1 MPRSPLGE
9 TLRTARIEK
18 NITFEDAE
26 RVTRIPRKYLE
37 ALELENFG
45 ILPAPVYARGFLR
58 SYASYL
64 GLEPK
69 DLLPFFPVGHV
80 EEPVLESLPEVTE
93 PRTWNPSSLIAIGV
107 VVALIMLVVALY
119 SLGSDSNPDFRT
131 EGLPD
136 TQSSDVL
143 PGEGPVGGAQ
153 GQVSGP
159 AIALPDLAG
168 QTLEEAVAII
178 EETGATY
185 LIVGTTEGDV
195 PVGVVVAHDP
205 GAGDTVGPGDL
216 VTITVR
222 Q

>member
-80 EEPVLESLPEVTE
+80 DEPVLESLPEVTE

>member
-80 EEPVLESLPEVTE
+80 DEPVLESLPEVTE

-143 PGEGPVGGAQ
+143 PGEGPAGGAQ

-185 LIVGTTEGDV
+185 LIVGTTEGDS

>member
-80 EEPVLESLPEVTE
+80 DEPVLEELPEVSE
-93 PRTWNPSSLIAIGV
+93 PRTWNPSSLSAMGV
-107 VVALIMLVVALY
+107 GAALIMRLVALY
-119 SLGSDSNPDFRT
+119 SVGNDSNPDFRI
-131 EGLPD
+131 EGQTN
-136 TQSSDVL
+136 TQNNGVL
-143 PGEGPVGGAQ
+143 PGEDPVAGVPGV
-153 GQVSGP
+153 VSGP

-168 QTLEEAVAII
+168 QTLEEAIAII

-185 LIVGTTEGDV
+185 LIVRTTEGDS
-195 PVGVVVAHDP
+195 PVGVVVSHDP
-205 GAGDTVGPGDL
+205 GAGATVGPGDL
-216 VTITVR
+216 VTITVS

>member
-9 TLRTARIEK
+9 TLRKARLDK

-26 RVTRIPRKYLE
+26 RVTRIPRRYLE

-80 EEPVLESLPEVTE
+80 EDPVLESLPEVTE
-93 PRTWNPSSLIAIGV
+93 PRTWNPSTLIAIGV
-107 VVALIMLVVALY
+107 VGTLIVLVIALY
-119 SLGSDSNPDFRT
+119 SLGSDSNPDFRS
-131 EGLPD
+131 EGFAG
-136 TQSSDVL
+136 TQNNGVL
-143 PGEGPVGGAQ
+143 TGDDPVAGGQ
-153 GQVSGP
+153 SGP
-159 AIALPDLAG
+159 ASALPDLTG
-168 QTLEEAVAII
+168 QTLEEAVTIV
-178 EETGATY
+178 EEAGATY
-185 LIVGTTEGDV
+185 IIIGTTEGDD
-195 PVGVVVAHDP
+195 PAGVVVGHSP
-205 GAGDTVGPGDL
+205 GPGDTVNPGDL
-216 VTITVR
+216 VTLTVS

>member
-9 TLRTARIEK
+9 TLLKARLEK
-18 NITFEDAE
+18 NITYEDAE

-37 ALELENFG
+37 ALELEDFG

-107 VVALIMLVVALY
+107 VGALIVLVVVLY
-119 SLGSDSNPDFRT
+119 SLGSDSNPNFRS
-131 EGLPD
+131 EGLAD
-136 TQSSDVL
+136 TQNNGVL
-143 PGEGPVGGAQ
+143 TGDDAGGEGQ

-168 QTLEEAVAII
+168 QTLEEAVTIV
-178 EETGATY
+178 EETGASY
-185 LIVGTTEGDV
+185 LIIGTTEGDV
-195 PVGVVVAHDP
+195 PAGVVVAHDP
-205 GAGDTVGPGDL
+205 GPGDTVGPGDL
-216 VTITVR
+216 VTITVS

>member
-9 TLRTARIEK
+9 TLRKARLEK

-107 VVALIMLVVALY
+107 VGALIVLVVVLY
-119 SLGSDSNPDFRT
+119 SLGSDSNPDFRS
-131 EGLPD
+131 EGFAG
-136 TQSSDVL
+136 TQDNGVL
-143 PGEGPVGGAQ
+143 TGDGPGAGGQ

-168 QTLEEAVAII
+168 QTLEEAVTIV

-185 LIVGTTEGDV
+185 LIVGTTEGDI
-195 PVGVVVAHDP
+195 PAGVVVAHDP
-205 GAGDTVGPGDL
+205 GPGDTVGPGDL
-216 VTITVR
+216 VTITVS

>member
-26 RVTRIPRKYLE
+26 RVTRIPRRYLE

-80 EEPVLESLPEVTE
+80 DEPVLESLPEVTE

-143 PGEGPVGGAQ
+143 PGEGPAGGAQ
-153 GQVSGP
+153 GQLSGP

-185 LIVGTTEGDV
+185 LIVGTTEGDS

>member
-26 RVTRIPRKYLE
+26 RVTRIPRRYLE

-80 EEPVLESLPEVTE
+80 DDPVLESLPEVSE
-93 PRTWNPSSLIAIGV
+93 PRTWNPSSLIAMGV
-107 VVALIMLVVALY
+107 VAALILLVVALY
-119 SLGSDSNPDFRT
+119 SLGNDSNPDFRT
-131 EGLPD
+131 EGQTD

-143 PGEGPVGGAQ
+143 PGEGPVAGVPGA
-153 GQVSGP
+153 VSGP
-159 AIALPDLAG
+159 AIALPDLVG
-168 QTLEEAVAII
+168 QTLEEAVAIVD
-178 EETGATY
+178 ETGATY
-185 LIVGTTEGDV
+185 LIVGTTESDSS
-195 PVGVVVAHDP
+195 VGVVVAHDP
-205 GAGDTVGPGDL
+205 GAGATVGPGDL
-216 VTITVR
+216 VTITVS

>member
-1 MPRSPLGE
+1 MTPSPLGE
-9 TLRTARIEK
+9 TLRRTRLER

-69 DLLPFFPVGHV
+69 ELMPFFPVGHV
-80 EEPVLESLPEVTE
+80 DEPTLEDLPQVSE

-107 VVALIMLVVALY
+107 VGALIMLIVALY
-119 SLGSDSNPDFRT
+119 ALGSESSADFRV
-131 EGLPD
+131 PD
-136 TQSSDVL
+136 TAGQQDVIT
-143 PGEGPVGGAQ
+143 GDGAGDDTTTDEGGGGA
-153 GQVSGP
+153 
-159 AIALPDLAG
+159 ALALPDLAG
-168 QTLEEAVAII
+168 QTLEQAIAI
-178 EETGATY
+178 VEETGASY
-185 LIVGTTEGDV
+185 IIVGTTEGDI
-195 PVGVVVAHDP
+195 PVGTVVDHNPGP
-205 GAGDTVGPGDL
+205 GATVGPGDL
-216 VTITVR
+216 VTLTVS

>member
-9 TLRTARIEK
+9 TLRKARLDK
-18 NITFEDAE
+18 NVTFEDAE

-64 GLEPK
+64 GLEPR

-93 PRTWNPSSLIAIGV
+93 PRTWNPSSLIAIAV
-107 VVALIMLVVALY
+107 VGALIVLVIALY
-119 SLGSDSNPDFRT
+119 SLGSESNPDFRD
-131 EGLPD
+131 GAFAD
-136 TQSSDVL
+136 TQSNDVL
-143 PGEGPVGGAQ
+143 TGDDPGAGGQGQAGGA
-153 GQVSGP
+153 
-159 AIALPDLAG
+159 ANALPDLSG
-168 QTLEEAVAII
+168 QTLEEAVTIV

-185 LIVGTTEGDV
+185 LIVGTTEGDI

-205 GAGDTVGPGDL
+205 GPGDTVGPGDL
-216 VTITVR
+216 VTITVS

>member
-9 TLRTARIEK
+9 TLRKARLEK

-80 EEPVLESLPEVTE
+80 EEPVLVSLPEVTE

-107 VVALIMLVVALY
+107 VGALIVLVIALY
-119 SLGSDSNPDFRT
+119 SLGSDSNPDFRP
-131 EGLPD
+131 ESFAD
-136 TQSSDVL
+136 TQNNGVL
-143 PGEGPVGGAQ
+143 TGDDPGAGGQ

-168 QTLEEAVAII
+168 QTLEEAVTIV

-185 LIVGTTEGDV
+185 LIIGTTEGDV

-205 GAGDTVGPGDL
+205 GPGDTVGPGDL
-216 VTITVR
+216 VTITVS

>member
-1 MPRSPLGE
+1 MPGSPLGE

-80 EEPVLESLPEVTE
+80 DEPVLESLPEVTE

-185 LIVGTTEGDV
+185 LIVGTTEGDS

>member
-9 TLRTARIEK
+9 TLRKARIEK

-26 RVTRIPRKYLE
+26 RVTRIPRRYLE

-93 PRTWNPSSLIAIGV
+93 PRTWNPSSLIAMGV
-107 VVALIMLVVALY
+107 VGALIVLVIALY
-119 SLGSDSNPDFRT
+119 SLGSDSNADFRPDSF
-131 EGLPD
+131 PD
-136 TQSSDVL
+136 TQSNGVL
-143 PGEGPVGGAQ
+143 TGGDSGTGGEGQVGG
-153 GQVSGP
+153 P
-159 AIALPDLAG
+159 ANALPDLAG
-168 QTLEEAVAII
+168 QTLEEAVTIV

-185 LIVGTTEGDV
+185 LIIGTTEGDI

-205 GAGDTVGPGDL
+205 GPGDTVGPGDL
-216 VTITVR
+216 VTITVS

>member
-9 TLRTARIEK
+9 TLRKARLEK

-26 RVTRIPRKYLE
+26 RVTRIPRRYLE

-107 VVALIMLVVALY
+107 VGALIVLVIALY
-119 SLGSDSNPDFRT
+119 SLGSDSNPDFRS
-131 EGLPD
+131 EGFAD
-136 TQSSDVL
+136 TQNNGVL
-143 PGEGPVGGAQ
+143 TGDDPSLGGE

-159 AIALPDLAG
+159 ANALPDLAG
-168 QTLEEAVAII
+168 QTLEEAVAIV

-185 LIVGTTEGDV
+185 LIVGTTEGDI

-205 GAGDTVGPGDL
+205 GPGDTVGPGDL
-216 VTITVR
+216 VTITVS

>member
-9 TLRTARIEK
+9 TLRKARLDK

-37 ALELENFG
+37 ALELEDFG

-80 EEPVLESLPEVTE
+80 EEPVLEELPEVTE

-107 VVALIMLVVALY
+107 VGALIALVIALY
-119 SLGSDSNPDFRT
+119 SLGSESSPDFRS
-131 EGLPD
+131 D
-136 TQSSDVL
+136 TFADGQNSGVL
-143 PGEGPVGGAQ
+143 TGDDPGEGVVGG
-153 GQVSGP
+153 P
-159 AIALPDLAG
+159 DIALPDLAG
-168 QTLEEAVAII
+168 QTLEEAVSII
-178 EETGATY
+178 EQTGATY
-185 LIVGTTEGDV
+185 LIVSTTEGDI
-195 PVGVVVAHDP
+195 PAGVVVAHDP
-205 GAGDTVGPGDL
+205 GPGDTVGPGDL
-216 VTITVR
+216 VTITVS

>member
-1 MPRSPLGE
+1 MSRSPLGE

-80 EEPVLESLPEVTE
+80 DEPVLESLPEVTE

-185 LIVGTTEGDV
+185 LIVGTTEGDS

>member
-9 TLRTARIEK
+9 TLRKARLDK

-26 RVTRIPRKYLE
+26 RVTRIPRRYLE

-58 SYASYL
+58 SYSSYL

-80 EEPVLESLPEVTE
+80 EEPTLESLPEVTE

-107 VVALIMLVVALY
+107 VGALIVLVIALY
-119 SLGSDSNPDFRT
+119 SLGSDSNTDFRSD
-131 EGLPD
+131 GFAD
-136 TQSSDVL
+136 TQDNGVL
-143 PGEGPVGGAQ
+143 TGDNPGAGAQ
-153 GQVSGP
+153 GQLGGP
-159 AIALPDLAG
+159 AVALPDLAG
-168 QTLEEAVAII
+168 QTLEEAITII
-178 EETGATY
+178 EEAGATY
-185 LIVGTTEGDV
+185 IIFLTTEGDI
-195 PVGVVVAHDP
+195 PAGVVVAHEP
-205 GAGDTVGPGDL
+205 GPGDTIRPGDL
-216 VTITVR
+216 ITITVS

>member
-9 TLRTARIEK
+9 TLRKARLEK

-37 ALELENFG
+37 ALELEDFG

-58 SYASYL
+58 SYSSYL

-93 PRTWNPSSLIAIGV
+93 PRTWNPSSLIAVGV
-107 VVALIMLVVALY
+107 VGALIVLVVLLY
-119 SLGSDSNPDFRT
+119 SLGSDSNPDFRSD
-131 EGLPD
+131 GFAG
-136 TQSSDVL
+136 TQDNGVL
-143 PGEGPVGGAQ
+143 TGDDPAAGGQ
-153 GQVSGP
+153 GQVGGP
-159 AIALPDLAG
+159 ALALPDLAG
-168 QTLEEAVAII
+168 QTLEEAIAIV

-205 GAGDTVGPGDL
+205 GPGDTVGPGDL
-216 VTITVR
+216 VTITVS

>member
-1 MPRSPLGE
+1 MSRSPLGE

-69 DLLPFFPVGHV
+69 DLLPFFPVGNV

-107 VVALIMLVVALY
+107 VGALIMLVVALY

-143 PGEGPVGGAQ
+143 PGEGPAGGAQ

-159 AIALPDLAG
+159 AIALPDLTG
-168 QTLEEAVAII
+168 QTLEEAVTIV

-185 LIVGTTEGDV
+185 LIVGTTEGDS

>member
-9 TLRTARIEK
+9 TLRKARLEK

-26 RVTRIPRKYLE
+26 RVTRIPRRYLE

-107 VVALIMLVVALY
+107 VGALIVLVIALY
-119 SLGSDSNPDFRT
+119 SLGSDSNPDFRSDSFA
-131 EGLPD
+131 G
-136 TQSSDVL
+136 TQNNGVL
-143 PGEGPVGGAQ
+143 TDDEPVAGGQ
-153 GQVSGP
+153 GQVGP
-159 AIALPDLAG
+159 ARALPDLAG
-168 QTLEEAVAII
+168 QTLEEAVTFV

-185 LIVGTTEGDV
+185 LIVGTTEGDI

-205 GAGDTVGPGDL
+205 GPGDTVGPGDL
-216 VTITVR
+216 VTITVS

>member
-80 EEPVLESLPEVTE
+80 DEPVLESLPEVTE

-143 PGEGPVGGAQ
+143 PGEGPAGGAQ

>member
-26 RVTRIPRKYLE
+26 RVTRIPRRYLE

-80 EEPVLESLPEVTE
+80 DDPVLESLPEVSE
-93 PRTWNPSSLIAIGV
+93 PRTWNPSSLIAMGV
-107 VVALIMLVVALY
+107 VAALIMLVVALY
-119 SLGSDSNPDFRT
+119 SLGNESNPDFRI
-131 EGLPD
+131 EGQAG
-136 TQSSDVL
+136 TQNSDVL
-143 PGEGPVGGAQ
+143 PGEDPVAVVPGAV
-153 GQVSGP
+153 GGP

-168 QTLEEAVAII
+168 QTLEEAVAIVD
-178 EETGATY
+178 ETGATY
-185 LIVGTTEGDV
+185 LIVGTTESESA
-195 PVGVVVAHDP
+195 VGVVVAHDP
-205 GAGDTVGPGDL
+205 GPGTTVGPGDL
-216 VTITVR
+216 VTITVS

>member
-9 TLRTARIEK
+9 TLRKARLDK

-26 RVTRIPRKYLE
+26 RVTRIPRRYLE

-80 EEPVLESLPEVTE
+80 DEPVLESLPEVTE
-93 PRTWNPSSLIAIGV
+93 PRTWNPSTLIAIGV
-107 VVALIMLVVALY
+107 VGTLIVLVIALY
-119 SLGSDSNPDFRT
+119 SLGSDSNPDFRS
-131 EGLPD
+131 EGFAG
-136 TQSSDVL
+136 TQNNGVL
-143 PGEGPVGGAQ
+143 TGDEPGAGDQ
-153 GQVSGP
+153 GQAGGP
-159 AIALPDLAG
+159 ANALPDLAG
-168 QTLEEAVAII
+168 QTLDEAITIVEAA
-178 EETGATY
+178 GATY
-185 LIVGTTEGDV
+185 IIIGTTEGDV
-195 PVGVVVAHDP
+195 PAGVVVAHSP
-205 GAGDTVGPGDL
+205 GPGDTVGPGDL
-216 VTITVR
+216 VTLTVS

>member
-9 TLRTARIEK
+9 TLRKARLEK
-18 NITFEDAE
+18 NVTFEDAE

-69 DLLPFFPVGHV
+69 DLLPFFPIGHV
-80 EEPVLESLPEVTE
+80 EEPVLVSLPEVTE

-107 VVALIMLVVALY
+107 VGALIVLVVVLY
-119 SLGSDSNPDFRT
+119 SLGSDSNPYFRS
-131 EGLPD
+131 EGLAD
-136 TQSSDVL
+136 TQNNGVL
-143 PGEGPVGGAQ
+143 TGDDAGAGGE

-168 QTLEEAVAII
+168 QTLEEAVTIV

-185 LIVGTTEGDV
+185 LIIGTTEGDV

-205 GAGDTVGPGDL
+205 GPGDTVGPGDL
-216 VTITVR
+216 VTITVS

>member
-80 EEPVLESLPEVTE
+80 DEPVLESLPEVTE

-185 LIVGTTEGDV
+185 LIVGTTEGDS